1 MANPKEAKTEK
12 SENLLSIEERLAAIR
27 LQSAELELENLT
39 YSVEQQRARRE
50 QIARTHKL
58 QMEQI
63 DEANRNIVAQQALC
77 SHKKGG
83 KGLAGI
89 LKGNSP
95 NHSTN
100 QHTYPWGEV
109 VVICTRC
116 GKEWAKPKVDLKVK
130 DPALYK
136 KQLTEYK
143 EALEFE
149 TDNEPS
155 GSQIFTI
162 TRGPQVEAR
171 A

>member
-1 MANPKEAKTEK
+1 MAPNKEASEK
-12 SENLLSIEERLAAIR
+12 SPKLLSIEERLAAVR

-39 YSVEQQRARRE
+39 YSVEQQRAKRE

-58 QMEQI
+58 QMEQL
-63 DEANRNIVAQQALC
+63 DDHNRNIIAQQSLC

-83 KGLAGI
+83 KGLSGI
-89 LKGNSP
+89 LKGNSSH
-95 NHSTN
+95 HSTN

-116 GKEWAKPKVDLKVK
+116 GKEWAKPKADLKAK

-136 KQLTEYK
+136 KFLLEYK

-155 GSQIFTI
+155 GSQIFQI

-171 A
+171 G